1 MSYAKWTTKDEL
13 SKNLTKVNL
22 ASEIKVSGVPM
33 MYDDKNLYI
42 DDQAVHTLIV
52 GSTGSGKTE
61 ATILPT
67 VHLSMLAKE
76 SFIIYDKKGEIYQQ
90 VASQLKKEGYHTL
103 IVDFENSKNGHGW
116 NPLILPYHLYKNGNK
131 DAAMDELENIGYYL
145 FEEKNTID
153 SFWTNSAIHLFI
165 GLALYL
171 FDHAREEEIN
181 FNSIYELSQCINED
195 KVSQKFVDSLDK
207 FGSVYYNLSGILCAP
222 IETKGGIISVFNQ
235 KMNSFVAK
243 ENLSNMLA
251 NDELNI
257 ENITKDKTAIFI
269 VTGMSNYANR
279 FLPLFVNQA
288 INSINNSHVEHKRI
302 NIFLDEFDD
311 LMPIRNF
318 ADVIN
323 YSRSL
328 NVRFIVTIKGY
339 VNLINTY
346 GKEDAEIIQMC
357 FGNIIYLLSSD
368 IYTLTEISKLCGKTN
383 IQNNIVPLITVEELK
398 VMPVFEAVILK
409 TRMMPYRGKLLP
421 NYKIDYGYQLEKEE
435 IPKRNI
441 NPIKIFQYHNE

>member
-103 IVDFENSKNGHGW
+103 VVDFENSKNGHGW

-165 GLALYL
+165 
-171 FDHAREEEIN
+171 
-181 FNSIYELSQCINED
+181 
-195 KVSQKFVDSLDK
+195 
-207 FGSVYYNLSGILCAP
+207 
-222 IETKGGIISVFNQ
+222 
-235 KMNSFVAK
+235 
-243 ENLSNMLA
+243 
-251 NDELNI
+251 
-257 ENITKDKTAIFI
+257 
-269 VTGMSNYANR
+269 
-279 FLPLFVNQA
+279 
-288 INSINNSHVEHKRI
+288 
-302 NIFLDEFDD
+302 
-311 LMPIRNF
+311 
-318 ADVIN
+318 
-323 YSRSL
+323 
-328 NVRFIVTIKGY
+328 
-339 VNLINTY
+339 
-346 GKEDAEIIQMC
+346 
-357 FGNIIYLLSSD
+357 
-368 IYTLTEISKLCGKTN
+368 
-383 IQNNIVPLITVEELK
+383 
-398 VMPVFEAVILK
+398 
-409 TRMMPYRGKLLP
+409 
-421 NYKIDYGYQLEKEE
+421 
-435 IPKRNI
+435 
-441 NPIKIFQYHNE
+441 